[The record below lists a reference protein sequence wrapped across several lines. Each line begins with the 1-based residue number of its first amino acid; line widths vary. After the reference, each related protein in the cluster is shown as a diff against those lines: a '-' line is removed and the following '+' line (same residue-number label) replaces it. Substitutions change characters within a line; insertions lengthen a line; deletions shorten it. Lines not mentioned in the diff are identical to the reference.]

1 MEEPVGPFENPT
13 DEFDD
18 WVNGM
23 SAGHLDA
30 MPDLQDGSEL
40 DPSLKSWLPLDD
52 SSFQYEW
59 DENLCEY
66 EPSFDG
72 SFGQEFQSDGF
83 SEMLSPDASSE
94 VVTGLA
100 SGLASASQSSSS
112 AFDASSYN
120 RDIVADSAWT
130 SLSSQTL
137 KQFWEN
143 DFWDNM
149 MSPVVDPVDL
159 LSSGLKRP
167 APVVMHNYD
176 GGELEVSEEV
186 VKKVAK
192 QTSMDFT
199 SCVKDILPHNWKEER
214 ESLHQTAIF
223 RWHALLLSWHDEVD
237 IDCALQCKGDKR
249 MQLQIIVD
257 IFYKAPSTLMKRVR
271 SLSRVTIFCL
281 DRGLSFPCTEEQ
293 MYGFLCAERDS
304 GAAPS
309 RMNAVLEACVFA
321 RDVLGVVQLE
331 PIIKSRRCSGTA
343 IYYSGATQETSRRA
357 IQRCGRLEQGLRR
370 HDTILCVCQ
379 ESVDGPSTL
388 WQVLHRFLAPW

>member
-1 MEEPVGPFENPT
+1 MGSKRFIDLTESSMEEPVGPFEIPT

-30 MPDLQDGSEL
+30 MPDLRDGSEL
-40 DPSLKSWLPLDD
+40 DPSLKSWLQLDD
-52 SSFQYEW
+52 SPFQYEW

-120 RDIVADSAWT
+120 RDIVVDSAWT

-192 QTSMDFT
+192 QTPMDFT
-199 SCVKDILPHNWKEER
+199 SCVKDICR
-214 ESLHQTAIF
+214 IT
-223 RWHALLLSWHDEVD
+223 
-237 IDCALQCKGDKR
+237 GKR
-249 MQLQIIVD
+249 NV
-257 IFYKAPSTLMKRVR
+257 
-271 SLSRVTIFCL
+271 SRCIKQQF
-281 DRGLSFPCTEEQ
+281 
-293 MYGFLCAERDS
+293 S
-304 GAAPS
+304 GG
-309 RMNAVLEACVFA
+309 MHC
-321 RDVLGVVQLE
+321 
-331 PIIKSRRCSGTA
+331 C
-343 IYYSGATQETSRRA
+343 
-357 IQRCGRLEQGLRR
+357 
-370 HDTILCVCQ
+370 
-379 ESVDGPSTL
+379 
-388 WQVLHRFLAPW
+388 

>member
-1 MEEPVGPFENPT
+1 MFFQDTNDIIFTVLLCLRVGGWEPLFKEERSWWNDLAMGSKRFINLTESSMEEPVGPCENPT

-18 WVNGM
+18 WVKNGM

-30 MPDLQDGSEL
+30 MPNLQDGSEL
-40 DPSLKSWLPLDD
+40 DPSLQSWLSLDD

-59 DENLCEY
+59 DENREY

-72 SFGQEFQSDGF
+72 SFGHEFQSDGF
-83 SEMLSPDASSE
+83 SEMLSPAAGSE
-94 VVTGLA
+94 VVAGLA

-120 RDIVADSAWT
+120 RDIAVDSAWT

-143 DFWDNM
+143 DFWDNI

-192 QTSMDFT
+192 QTPMDFT

-223 RWHALLLSWHDEVD
+223 RWHALLLSWHDAVD
-237 IDCALQCKGDKR
+237 IVCALQCKGDKR

-257 IFYKAPSTLMKRVR
+257 IFYNKAPSTLVKRVR
-271 SLSRVTIFCL
+271 SLSRVTNFCL
-281 DRGLSFPCTEEQ
+281 DRGIW
-293 MYGFLCAERDS
+293 
-304 GAAPS
+304 
-309 RMNAVLEACVFA
+309 V
-321 RDVLGVVQLE
+321 
-331 PIIKSRRCSGTA
+331 
-343 IYYSGATQETSRRA
+343 
-357 IQRCGRLEQGLRR
+357 
-370 HDTILCVCQ
+370 
-379 ESVDGPSTL
+379 
-388 WQVLHRFLAPW
+388 FLARRNRCLGSCVPKGIQVRLHLAWMPSWRLVFSLGMCLV